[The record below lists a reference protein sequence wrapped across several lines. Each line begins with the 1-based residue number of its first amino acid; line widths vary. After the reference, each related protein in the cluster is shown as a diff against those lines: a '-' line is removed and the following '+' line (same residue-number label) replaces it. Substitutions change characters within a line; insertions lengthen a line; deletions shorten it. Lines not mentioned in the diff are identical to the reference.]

1 MSTQAKPNGEVAKQ
15 VLRRLALCR
24 RSTVDG
30 KPVPGRGANPKGI
43 IYYDPQRRTWPCRSR
58 PTRSAARPART
69 PTPDEAQAA
78 LAGYI
83 AYFGT
88 YSIDERP
95 RTVTHHRQ
103 GSVQPGDTADLV
115 RGYEFAGDRLI
126 LRPPGTTHEVVWERI
141 K

>member
-1 MSTQAKPNGEVAKQ
+1 VSTQAKPNGEVAKKFFGAWRY
-15 VLRRLALCR
+15 LG
-24 RSTVDG
+24 STVDG
-30 KPVPGRGANPKGI
+30 KPVPGRGANPQGI
-43 IYYDPQRRTWPCRSR
+43 IYYDPSGHMAVQVAPDKERGKAG
-58 PTRSAARPART
+58 AA
-69 PTPDEAQAA
+69 PTPDEAHAA
-78 LAGYI
+78 LSGYV

-88 YSIDERP
+88 YSIDARA